1 MNRSSGQVPGRVVG
15 ADDPM
20 SAPYRLVRPRRR
32 AVRPPAL
39 DPAQARVVAH
49 PGGPLMVL
57 AGPGTGK
64 TTTLVEAVA
73 ERIRGRNVPAEQI
86 LVLTF
91 GARAA
96 GELRDRITARLD
108 MTSREPVAR
117 TFHSYAFGLLR
128 MASAADLPAPRLL
141 SGAEQDVMLRTLIAG
156 DLIDGRSSWPTELGP
171 ALATRGFAT
180 ELRDLLLRAGE
191 RGVDPTRLDELG
203 SQLGRADWRAAARF
217 WQQYLDVTVHDRPG
231 AFDAAELIGAAI
243 AVLEN
248 DPDLL
253 ARERGRRRHVFVDE
267 YQDTD
272 PAQARLLSLL
282 ADGAEELIIVGD
294 PDQSIYAFR
303 GADPDAMRRADDLF
317 PAERFAGHAE
327 RQGQLFSTAAA
338 EPMPTIALTTSRRS
352 GPLLLAATRR
362 VAALLPGPVAHRPL
376 RAAEDVA
383 AGTVTVSL
391 YRSATEEAAAIATRL
406 RRAHLDDAVPWG
418 GMAVVVRSTAA
429 SLAVLRRAM
438 ITAGV
443 PVTVAGNDQPLVEQ
457 NAVSQLLT
465 ALKAVVQPDTLTDDV
480 AAELLLGA
488 IGDAD
493 ALYLRRLRRELVGL
507 AAAAGEAED
516 AALIVPVLT
525 DPGALAPLPSRLHR
539 PLTRVATVLA
549 RGREAVAGGGT
560 AEDVLW
566 AIWSAT
572 GLAQVWERQSRAGGA
587 SGAAADRD
595 LDAVL
600 DLFDAAARLADRLP
614 RATGLALHD
623 HVTAQQL
630 PLEAFSRGRAPGDAV
645 QILTAHASKGL
656 EWDVV
661 CVASVQEGRWPDV
674 RRRGSL
680 LGSER
685 LVDVVA
691 QVDSVSGYSVA
702 PQLAEE
708 RRLFYVAA
716 TRARTQ
722 LHVSAV
728 AGEDEQPSRFLDELD
743 PIEGERRIL
752 RPDRGLHLSELVAEL
767 RAVVTDPDATGVVRE
782 HAATGLARLA
792 AAGVDGAGPDT
803 WWGLGGLSDERGLI
817 DDDVPARVSPSRIE
831 AFDRCALKAFLDGT
845 GAREDD
851 TAKAALGSALHEI
864 AELADATADIGELE
878 RMMDDRWAG
887 LDFGAPWYDRVERK
901 RASAM
906 LDRLSTWLSASRADL
921 TLIAREL
928 DFRVVVDDVELA
940 GQVDRL
946 EIDADGRPVVVDF
959 KTGKTPVPPGDLVEH
974 LQLAAYQAATAAGA
988 FADVVARTEPG
999 GASLVELGTAR
1010 KDIEQ
1015 KQPPLAETEDVD
1027 RIHRVIAGVGALQRG
1042 HRFDATVNTLCQMCP
1057 AKRVC
1062 PAQQGRQVTG

>member
-1 MNRSSGQVPGRVVG
+1 
-15 ADDPM
+15 M
-20 SAPYRLVRPRRR
+20 SVPYRLVRPRRR
-32 AVRPPAL
+32 VVAPPVL
-39 DPAQARVVAH
+39 DPAQAQVVAH
-49 PGGPLMVL
+49 SGGPLMVL

-73 ERIRGRNVPAEQI
+73 ERIRVRGVAAEQI

-108 MTSREPVAR
+108 MTTREPVAR

-128 MASAADLPAPRLL
+128 MASDADLPAPRLL
-141 SGAEQDVMLRTLIAG
+141 SGAEQDVMLRALIEG
-156 DLIDGRSSWPTELGP
+156 DVADGRASWPSELVP
-171 ALATRGFAT
+171 ALTTRGFAA

-191 RGVDPTRLDELG
+191 RGVDPVRLDELG
-203 SQLGRADWRAAARF
+203 RQLGRADWRSAARF
-217 WQQYLDVTVHDRPG
+217 WQQYLDVTVRDRPG

-243 AVLEN
+243 AALEH

-253 ARERGRRRHVFVDE
+253 ARERARRRHIFVDE

-272 PAQARLLSLL
+272 PAQAQLLSLL
-282 ADGAEELIIVGD
+282 ADGAEELVIVGD

-303 GADPDAMRRADDLF
+303 GADPDAMRRADDVF
-317 PAERFAGHAE
+317 PAERFAGYAE
-327 RQGQLFSTAAA
+327 RHGQLFAMAAS
-338 EPMPTIALTTSRRS
+338 EPMPTMALTTSRRS
-352 GPLLLAATRR
+352 GPTLLAATRR
-362 VAALLPGPVAHRPL
+362 IAAALPGPVAHRQLSAVEATPPG
-376 RAAEDVA
+376 E
-383 AGTVTVSL
+383 VTVSL

-406 RRAHLDDAVPWG
+406 RRAHLDAAVPWA
-418 GMAVVVRSTAA
+418 GMAVIVRSTAA

-443 PVTVAGNDQPLVEQ
+443 PVTVAGADQPLAEQ

-465 ALKAVVQPDTLTDDV
+465 ALGAVVRPSTLTDDV

-493 ALYLRRLRRELVGL
+493 ALYLRRLRRELFRL
-507 AAAAGEAED
+507 AAAAGEPDDAE
-516 AALIVPVLT
+516 LIVPVLT
-525 DPGALAPLPSRLHR
+525 DPGALATLPPRLHR
-539 PLTRVATVLA
+539 PLAKVADVLA
-549 RGREAVAGGGT
+549 RGRAALADGGK

-572 GLAQVWERQSRAGGA
+572 GLAQVWERQSREGGA

-614 RATGLALHD
+614 QATALALHE
-623 HVTAQQL
+623 HVVAQQL

-691 QVDSVSGYSVA
+691 QVDDVSGYSIA

-708 RRLFYVAA
+708 RRLFYVAL
-716 TRARTQ
+716 TRARRH

-743 PIEGERRIL
+743 PIDGERPIL
-752 RPDRGLHLSELVAEL
+752 RPERGLHLSELVAEL
-767 RAVVTDPDATGVVRE
+767 RAVVTDPTAEAAVRE
-782 HAATGLARLA
+782 HAARELARLSV
-792 AAGVDGAGPDT
+792 AGVAGADPAQ
-803 WWGLGGLSDERGLI
+803 WWGIEALSDERGLI
-817 DDDVPARVSPSRIE
+817 DDDVIARVSPSRIE
-831 AFDRCALKAFLDGT
+831 AFDRCALKAFLDGN

-864 AELADATADIGELE
+864 AELADASADVDELE

-906 LDRLSTWLSASRADL
+906 LVRLSTWLSASRRDL
-921 TLIAREL
+921 SLVAREL
-928 DFRVVVDDVELA
+928 DFRVVVDEVELA

-946 EIDADGRPVVVDF
+946 EVDADGRPVVVDF
-959 KTGKTPVPPGDLVEH
+959 KTSKTPVAAGDLAEH

-988 FADVVARTEPG
+988 FAEVVATTEPG
-999 GASLVELGTAR
+999 GASLVELGTTR

-1015 KQPPLAETEDVD
+1015 KQPPLAAAPDPEH
-1027 RIHRVIAGVGALQRG
+1027 IHRVIAAVGALQRG
-1042 HRFDATVNTLCQMCP
+1042 HRFDATVNSLCKMCP
-1057 AKRVC
+1057 AQRVC
-1062 PAQQGRQVTG
+1062 PAQQGRQVTE